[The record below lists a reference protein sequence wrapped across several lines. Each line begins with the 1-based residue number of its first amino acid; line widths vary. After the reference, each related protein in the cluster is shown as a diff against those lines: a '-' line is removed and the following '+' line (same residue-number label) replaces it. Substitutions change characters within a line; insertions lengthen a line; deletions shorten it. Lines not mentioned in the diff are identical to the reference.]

1 MKNKYVKV
9 NEIFAIIPKSRKNI
23 KIVYKNG
30 KDFYSVETDNKLN
43 IKTSEF
49 KNVLIK
55 DKIRMSYDAYVFG
68 EEEQKIG
75 TITKLFSL
83 NTKSFS
89 ASLPDVNNKSIKV
102 IINYLEGTDK
112 EPYILKEDLVNLQKD
127 YNNSLKEKNKEII
140 M

>member
-89 ASLPDVNNKSIKV
+89 ASLPDVNNKGIKV
-102 IINYLEGTDK
+102 IINYLNGTDK

>member
-1 MKNKYVKV
+1 MKNKYVKA

-89 ASLPDVNNKSIKV
+89 ASLPDVNNKGIKV
-102 IINYLEGTDK
+102 IINYLDGTDK
-112 EPYILKEDLVNLQKD
+112 EPYILKEDLINLQKD

>member
-9 NEIFAIIPKSRKNI
+9 NEIFAIISKSRKNI

-89 ASLPDVNNKSIKV
+89 ASLPDINNKGIKV
-102 IINYLEGTDK
+102 IINYLDGTDK

-127 YNNSLKEKNKEII
+127 YNNSLKEKNKEIT